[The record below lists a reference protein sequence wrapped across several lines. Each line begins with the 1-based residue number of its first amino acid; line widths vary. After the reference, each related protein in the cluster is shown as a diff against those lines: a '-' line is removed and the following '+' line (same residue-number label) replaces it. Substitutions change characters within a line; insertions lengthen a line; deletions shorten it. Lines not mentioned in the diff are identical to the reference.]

1 MPAPLIKTK
10 TPGIFKRGR
19 RYVFSYRVEG
29 KQRWE
34 SCRTLEEARRAKSA
48 RQTDIG
54 RGEFEERSRITL
66 RLYLIGNPEKDEK
79 GWIDMYRGTGK
90 RGYRE
95 ETRDEDRRLIEKY
108 VLAYFPP
115 TLKLTDLKPGGKPG
129 SRDHIAGFI
138 AWLCEQ
144 PSSRGGT
151 LSDRSVRNALRPLRS
166 ALATA
171 RRDGLIRYNPA
182 AEAALPHREEI
193 DEDEGR
199 PRPFPNGTME
209 LVVSLIHPRHR
220 AMYELLAATGV
231 RRSELLAFEVRHL
244 ALDGDGPH
252 VQVRQRVRRRKGSG
266 LVLGALKSRHAR
278 RELPIPLE
286 LADRLR
292 PLVAADD
299 KRELVFRST
308 TGTILDPDNL
318 HERVLA
324 PACAEAGVEWAGH
337 HTFRHT
343 VASRLFAEGRNIK
356 QIQKW
361 LGHHSPEF
369 TLKTYIHLIDEG
381 DLGGPLI
388 PQSANKVQTGA
399 TPLHAIREP
408 PRSAKRHD

>member
-1 MPAPLIKTK
+1 
-10 TPGIFKRGR
+10 
-19 RYVFSYRVEG
+19 
-29 KQRWE
+29 
-34 SCRTLEEARRAKSA
+34 
-48 RQTDIG
+48 
-54 RGEFEERSRITL
+54 
-66 RLYLIGNPEKDEK
+66 
-79 GWIDMYRGTGK
+79 
-90 RGYRE
+90 
-95 ETRDEDRRLIEKY
+95 
-108 VLAYFPP
+108 
-115 TLKLTDLKPGGKPG
+115 
-129 SRDHIAGFI
+129 
-138 AWLCEQ
+138 
-144 PSSRGGT
+144 
-151 LSDRSVRNALRPLRS
+151 
-166 ALATA
+166 
-171 RRDGLIRYNPA
+171 
-182 AEAALPHREEI
+182 
-193 DEDEGR
+193 
-199 PRPFPNGTME
+199 ME

-324 PACAEAGVEWAGH
+324 PVCAEAGVEWAGH

-388 PQSANKVQTGA
+388 PQSANKVQTRP

-408 PRSAKRHD
+408 ATIGKTQ